1 MCVRPGRSNRRPCRL
16 TPLHVSALISPSQT
30 VCDSV
35 STYPPNAGTSSFP
48 PNSSE
53 AASSSSSVRSPPVF
67 LERFIPL
74 LAERIYVI
82 SPKTRN
88 HLVSWITVLDSVP
101 ELELITYLP
110 SFLDGLL
117 CVAGAPTE
125 PAPAAD

>member
-1 MCVRPGRSNRRPCRL
+1 MSL
-16 TPLHVSALISPSQT
+16 SQT

-35 STYPPNAGTSSFP
+35 STYAPHPTSSAYP
-48 PNSSE
+48 PYSEESSTND
-53 AASSSSSVRSPPVF
+53 SNRSPPVF

-117 CVAGAPTE
+117 
-125 PAPAAD
+125 

>member
-1 MCVRPGRSNRRPCRL
+1 MPPC
-16 TPLHVSALISPSQT
+16 QT

-35 STYPPNAGTSSFP
+35 STYPSHSGSSA
-48 PNSSE
+48 NLHSASD
-53 AASSSSSVRSPPVF
+53 AASSSSSIRSPPVF

-117 CVAGAPTE
+117 CVG
-125 PAPAAD
+125 

>member
-1 MCVRPGRSNRRPCRL
+1 MQRV
-16 TPLHVSALISPSQT
+16 SQT

-35 STYPPNAGTSSFP
+35 STYPSHSGSSLP
-48 PNSSE
+48 QPASD
-53 AASSSSSVRSPPVF
+53 AASSRSSIRSPPVF
-67 LERFIPL
+67 LERFVPL

-117 CVAGAPTE
+117 YVEKIFAHYLLPG
-125 PAPAAD
+125 